1 MSLVVVNVRS
11 VDKKGEK
18 GDDGGQARGLK
29 IWQLI
34 LSMRPAR
41 AEVLFLVQRANI
53 PSKRVNLY
61 ITTHALNIVHV
72 LAVQCA

>member
-1 MSLVVVNVRS
+1 

-18 GDDGGQARGLK
+18 GDVGGQARGLK
-29 IWQLI
+29 TGQWI

-41 AEVLFLVQRANI
+41 AAVHFLVQRANI

-61 ITTHALNIVHV
+61 F
-72 LAVQCA
+72 

>member
-1 MSLVVVNVRS
+1 MSSVVVNVRS

-18 GDDGGQARGLK
+18 GDVGGQARGLK
-29 IWQLI
+29 TGQWI

-41 AEVLFLVQRANI
+41 AAVHFLVQRANI

-61 ITTHALNIVHV
+61 F
-72 LAVQCA
+72 